1 MCVGVQIFIDPQVV
15 QCCGNSFC
23 KGCIN
28 GYVEYSQNNSNVDVA
43 CPKCRNFG
51 VQEKLAPVSI
61 MVFCLSVGSPLCWV
75 VISLLHNCLLFF
87 CH

>member
-1 MCVGVQIFIDPQVV
+1 MCVGVQIFTDPQVV
-15 QCCGNSFC
+15 HCCGNSFC

-61 MVFCLSVGSPLCWV
+61 VIFCLSLFLL
-75 VISLLHNCLLFF
+75 ISDCVLHNCLLFF
-87 CH
+87 VINSL